1 MVLFD
6 SSRKGASR
14 QRFSALAGCH
24 LLSCFPFFVWPS
36 LIACLVLRTALLY
49 QRRIRGFF
57 CEVERCS
64 CVLEGRSDWAEIGGW
79 TATLAALVGNEN
91 SLPISGGTLG
101 CQARE

>member
-24 LLSCFPFFVWPS
+24 LLSCSPFFDWQS
-36 LIACLVLRTALLY
+36 LIACLVLRTVLLC

-64 CVLEGRSDWAEIGGW
+64 CVLEGRSDWAEIGW

-101 CQARE
+101 CLAGE